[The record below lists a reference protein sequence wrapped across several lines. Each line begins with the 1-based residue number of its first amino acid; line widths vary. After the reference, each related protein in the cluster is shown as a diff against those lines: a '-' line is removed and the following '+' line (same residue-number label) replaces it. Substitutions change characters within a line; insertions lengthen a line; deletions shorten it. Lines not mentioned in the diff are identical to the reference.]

1 MSRSKLFRPALLS
14 VSLLTIMAGAA
25 VAPALGQISRA
36 FPDSDPTLIK
46 MITTLPALLIIVAS
60 LLSGQLARVMA
71 KRTLLIVGLLL
82 YLVGG
87 LAGGFATSI
96 LMLLAF
102 RGVLGLGV
110 GIISPLS
117 LTLVAD
123 FFSGETRSRYMGYST
138 AVSSLGGSITTIAA
152 GWLAATN
159 WRYAFGVYVL
169 AIGVLALVV
178 LALPEPPRTQEGSRS
193 TTRLPMRVYGLAL
206 LGLLV
211 MLGFYVVP
219 TTTALF
225 LQNEGFG
232 DAGLAGLAFA
242 VLTFCSFL
250 AGLGYSRIAQRLRS
264 WTPVAGVVLFGG
276 GMWVLS
282 GSRSFPVV
290 LVGMVL
296 VGLGIAVTQPS
307 LVVAVANLVPQAD
320 NSRAL
325 SLFSGA
331 GYLGQFLSAIVFAAL
346 GGLFADPSPR
356 FSFRWS
362 AIGFSV
368 AAAVIVLALVRRGR
382 TPSRA

>member
-1 MSRSKLFRPALLS
+1 MPRSKLFRPALLS

-25 VAPALGQISRA
+25 VAPALGQIGRA
-36 FPDSDPTLIK
+36 FPESDPTLIK
-46 MITTLPALLIIVAS
+46 MITTLPALVIIVAS
-60 LLSGQLARVMA
+60 LLSGQLARVMS
-71 KRTLLIVGLLL
+71 KRTLLIVGLVL

-87 LAGGFATSI
+87 LAGAFATSI
-96 LMLLAF
+96 PMLLAF
-102 RGVLGLGV
+102 RAVLGLAV

-117 LTLVAD
+117 LTLIAD

-138 AVSSLGGSITTIAA
+138 AVSSLGGTITTLAA

-178 LALPEPPRTQEGSRS
+178 LALPEPPRTRESSRS
-193 TTRLPMRVYGLAL
+193 TTRLPRGVYGLAL

-219 TTTALF
+219 ISTAMF
-225 LQNEGFG
+225 MQNEGIG

-264 WTPVAGVVLFGG
+264 WAPVAGVVLFGG
-276 GMWVLS
+276 GLWLLS
-282 GSRSFPVV
+282 ASAGFTVV
-290 LVGMVL
+290 LAGMVL
-296 VGLGIAVTQPS
+296 VGLGIAITQPS
-307 LVVAVANLVPQAD
+307 LIVAVANLVPQAD

-325 SLFSGA
+325 SLFSSA
-331 GYLGQFLSAIVFAAL
+331 GYLGQFLSAIVFGTL
-346 GGLFADPSPR
+346 GGLFGDPSAR
-356 FSFRWS
+356 FSYRLS
-362 AIGFSV
+362 AIGFTV
-368 AAAVIVLALVRRGR
+368 AAAVAVLALVLRGKTR
-382 TPSRA
+382 SQA

>member
-1 MSRSKLFRPALLS
+1 MNRSKLFRPALLS

-36 FPDSDPTLIK
+36 FPESDPTLIK
-46 MITTLPALLIIVAS
+46 MITTLPALVIIVAS

-71 KRTLLIVGLLL
+71 KRTLLIVGLVL
-82 YLVGG
+82 YLIGG

-96 LMLLAF
+96 PMLLAF
-102 RGVLGLGV
+102 RAVLGLGV

-117 LTLVAD
+117 LTLIAD
-123 FFSGETRSRYMGYST
+123 FFSGEARSRYMGYST

-152 GWLAATN
+152 GWLAAAN

-178 LALPEPPRTQEGSRS
+178 LALPEPERTRGSSRS
-193 TTRLPMRVYGLAL
+193 TTRLPIGIYGLAL

-219 TTTALF
+219 IGTALF
-225 LQNEGFG
+225 MQNEGLG

-264 WTPVAGVVLFGG
+264 WTPVAGVVLFGAG
-276 GMWVLS
+276 LWLLS
-282 GSRSFPVV
+282 VSVSFPVV
-290 LVGMVL
+290 LAGMVL
-296 VGLGIAVTQPS
+296 VGLGIAIVQPS
-307 LVVAVANLVPQAD
+307 LIVAVANLVPQAD

-331 GYLGQFLSAIVFAAL
+331 GYLGQFLSAIVFGAL
-346 GGLFADPSPR
+346 GGLFGDPSAR
-356 FSFRWS
+356 FSFRLS
-362 AIGFSV
+362 AIGFTV
-368 AAAVIVLALVRRGR
+368 AAAVTVLALLLRGK
-382 TPSRA
+382 TQSQA